1 VSVLTSDSSCDASSV
16 VKNANATEA
25 AVSGADTTSSS
36 DLLEPVAA
44 IEARDSVVGFRGAIP
59 DARLIGPVGNEEPG
73 AASDNLPG
81 DFGTAAFVEGDN
93 GSSCATSRR
102 LSVAAN
108 DATASGG
115 SPSIIAVRKSDV
127 DVKVKVVKFG
137 GRDGNA
143 LCGVCLLSPLIDFS
157 VFVVFIELYRNARE
171 SAEYHNLIR
180 FIELSYYIQG
190 LFYFDDDFLFLWS
203 KALHFTD
210 D

>member
-1 VSVLTSDSSCDASSV
+1 

-36 DLLEPVAA
+36 DLLETVAA

-59 DARLIGPVGNEEPG
+59 DARLIGPVGNGEQC

-102 LSVAAN
+102 LSVVAN

-115 SPSIIAVRKSDV
+115 SSSIIAVRKSDV
-127 DVKVKVVKFG
+127 DVKVEVVKFD

-143 LCGVCLLSPLIDFS
+143 LCGVCLLSPLIVISMF
-157 VFVVFIELYRNARE
+157 VFIEFYRVA
-171 SAEYHNLIR
+171 
-180 FIELSYYIQG
+180 
-190 LFYFDDDFLFLWS
+190 
-203 KALHFTD
+203 
-210 D
+210 